1 MQVFSL
7 SLSLVFTFPD
17 LILVDV
23 RPRPRGGL
31 RGSAPRG
38 GRRPFDRHSQTGK
51 TSVFLS
57 FPLSLSLFLT
67 SSFSDS
73 DKKSHQGWGGDEGN
87 SELKVQEAAA
97 NDVDADADAE
107 AVLDPSPDS
116 TSHPIPDPPLSKQR
130 DAEED
135 DNTLTLDQY
144 LAQQKD
150 KENALP
156 KLQPT
161 RLANEG
167 ADPNIWKDTI
177 PLSKDQD
184 SLSYF
189 VGKVRLPSPFFLF
202 LRSFK

>member
-1 MQVFSL
+1 MVVFVALLLVVVDVHLTGIARLARRPSSSHFL
-7 SLSLVFTFPD
+7 SLL
-17 LILVDV
+17 
-23 RPRPRGGL
+23 
-31 RGSAPRG
+31 
-38 GRRPFDRHSQTGK
+38 
-51 TSVFLS
+51 
-57 FPLSLSLFLT
+57 LT

-97 NDVDADADAE
+97 NDVDADAGAE

-116 TSHPIPDPPLSKQR
+116 TSHPIPDPPLPKQR

-189 VGKVRLPSPFFLF
+189 VGKVLLPSPVFPFPPLIQIGQVC
-202 LRSFK
+202 SKGSPQKG